1 MACAIRFVTIFMHID
16 GSTTLVGVFGAPIEH
31 TASPAMHNA
40 AFEALKMN
48 WAYLAFHVDPQ
59 ELRAAL
65 QGARGMGMVGI
76 NLTVPHK
83 IPALDCVDEIDA
95 EASKL
100 GAVNT
105 IAMEK
110 GRLHGF
116 NTDGYGFLKAIK
128 EEFNLSL
135 GGKRVLVLG
144 AGGAGRGIAV
154 KCALDGAAQVIVANR
169 TPAKIEP
176 IAREI
181 RNTKSEFL
189 SLGLTVDEIRRVI
202 HEVDLMVNAT
212 SVGMKDGDSLGLGT
226 ELFSPR
232 LRVYDTIYRPAQTE
246 LLQVAEG
253 AGAKVANGLGM
264 LLHQGAKA
272 FEIWTKRKAPLA
284 VMRRA
289 LRTAVYG
296 DKS

>member
-1 MACAIRFVTIFMHID
+1 MHID
-16 GSTTLVGVFGAPIEH
+16 GSTTVVGVFGAPIKH

-59 ELRAAL
+59 NLRAAL
-65 QGARGMGMVGI
+65 QGARDMGLAGI

-83 IPALDCVDEIDA
+83 ILALDCVDEIDA
-95 EASKL
+95 EARKL

-105 IAMEK
+105 VAMEK
-110 GRLHGF
+110 GKLRGF
-116 NTDGYGFLKAIK
+116 NTDGYGFLRAIK

-135 GGKRVLVLG
+135 RGKRVLVLG

-154 KCALDGAAQVIVANR
+154 KCALDGAARGIVANR

-189 SLGLTVDEIRRVI
+189 SLALTADEIRRVI
-202 HEVDLMVNAT
+202 QEVDLMVNAT
-212 SVGMKDGDSLGLGT
+212 SVGLKDGDSLGLGAD
-226 ELFSPR
+226 LFSPR
-232 LRVYDTIYRPAQTE
+232 LRVYDTIYRPAETE
-246 LLQVAEG
+246 LLQIAVG
-253 AGAKVANGLGM
+253 AGAQVANGLGM
-264 LLHQGAKA
+264 LLHQGAKS

-289 LRTAVYG
+289 LRAAVYG

>member
-1 MACAIRFVTIFMHID
+1 
-16 GSTTLVGVFGAPIEH
+16 
-31 TASPAMHNA
+31 MHNA

-59 ELRAAL
+59 NLRVAL
-65 QGARGMGMVGI
+65 QGARDMGLAGI

-83 IPALDCVDEIDA
+83 ILALDCVDEIDA
-95 EASKL
+95 EARKL

-105 IAMEK
+105 VAMEK
-110 GRLHGF
+110 GKLHGF
-116 NTDGYGFLKAIK
+116 NTDGYGFLRAIK

-135 GGKRVLVLG
+135 RGKRVLVLG

-154 KCALDGAAQVIVANR
+154 KCALDGAARVIVANR

-189 SLGLTVDEIRRVI
+189 SLALTADEIRRVI
-202 HEVDLMVNAT
+202 HEVDLVVNAT
-212 SVGMKDGDSLGLGT
+212 SVGLKDGDSLGLGAD
-226 ELFSPR
+226 LFSSR
-232 LRVYDTIYRPAQTE
+232 LRVYDTIYRPVETE
-246 LLQVAEG
+246 LLQIAGG
-253 AGAKVANGLGM
+253 AGAQVANGLGM
-264 LLHQGAKA
+264 LLHQGAKS

-289 LRTAVYG
+289 LRAAVYG

>member
-1 MACAIRFVTIFMHID
+1 MHID
-16 GSTTLVGVFGAPIEH
+16 GSTTLVGVFGAPIKH

-40 AFEALKMN
+40 AFEALTMN

-59 ELRAAL
+59 SLRAAL
-65 QGARGMGMVGI
+65 LGARDMGLAGV

-83 IPALDCVDEIDA
+83 ILALDCVDEIDA
-95 EASKL
+95 EARKL

-105 IAMEK
+105 VAMEK
-110 GRLHGF
+110 GKLRGF
-116 NTDGYGFLKAIK
+116 NTDGYGFLKAVK

-135 GGKRVLVLG
+135 RGKRVLVLG

-154 KCALDGAAQVIVANR
+154 KCALDGAARVIVANR

-181 RNTKSEFL
+181 GNTKSEFL
-189 SLGLTVDEIRRVI
+189 SLALTADEIRRVI
-202 HEVDLMVNAT
+202 DEVDLMVNAT
-212 SVGMKDGDSLGLGT
+212 SVGLKDGDSLGLGAD
-226 ELFSPR
+226 LFSPR
-232 LRVYDTIYRPAQTE
+232 LRVYDTIYRPAETE
-246 LLQVAEG
+246 FLQIAGG
-253 AGAKVANGLGM
+253 AGAQVANGLGM
-264 LLHQGAKA
+264 LLHQGAKS

>member
-1 MACAIRFVTIFMHID
+1 MHID
-16 GSTTLVGVFGAPIEH
+16 GSTTLVGVFGAPIKH

-59 ELRAAL
+59 NLRAAL
-65 QGARGMGMVGI
+65 QGARDMGLAGI

-83 IPALDCVDEIDA
+83 ILALDCVDEIDA
-95 EASKL
+95 EARKL

-105 IAMEK
+105 VAMEK
-110 GRLHGF
+110 GKLRGF
-116 NTDGYGFLKAIK
+116 NTDGYGFLRAIK

-135 GGKRVLVLG
+135 RGKRVLVLG

-154 KCALDGAAQVIVANR
+154 KCALDGAARVIVANR
-169 TPAKIEP
+169 TLAKIEP

-189 SLGLTVDEIRRVI
+189 SLALTADEIRRVI
-202 HEVDLMVNAT
+202 DEVDLVVNAT
-212 SVGMKDGDSLGLGT
+212 SVGLKDGDSLGLGAD
-226 ELFSPR
+226 LFSPR
-232 LRVYDTIYRPAQTE
+232 LRVYDTIYRPAETE
-246 LLQVAEG
+246 LLQIAVG
-253 AGAKVANGLGM
+253 AGAQVANGLGM
-264 LLHQGAKA
+264 LLHQGAKS

-289 LRTAVYG
+289 LRAAVYG